1 MNLLRQ
7 KDEYAGIER
16 KHRRDDAT
24 FKTEMLRHKLS
35 DSDFKVSES
44 KVFFYQKHIVVVP
57 PPPVQEGTA
66 PQHSALIQLRL
77 AVCKT
82 HFTIR

>member
-44 KVFFYQKHIVVVP
+44 KVFFYQKHIVVP
-57 PPPVQEGTA
+57 PPPQFRKGH
-66 PQHSALIQLRL
+66 PPSIQL
-77 AVCKT
+77 
-82 HFTIR
+82 